1 MELNEKYVGKKSGHL
16 TIIEVWRDK
25 EKKETMCRCM
35 CDCGNTHISYVSKVI
50 SGKVASCG
58 CQKGNKK
65 HNAHGSRLYR
75 IWQAMKSRCLNPN
88 TANYKYYGGRGINV
102 CDEWMEFAPFAEW
115 AKEHGYSDNL
125 TIDRK
130 DIDKGYCPDN
140 CEWVTMKHQNNHHK
154 SNIYQIEMDGEKY
167 SLRDFVDLIGESY
180 SKIQTQLN
188 RGKITVESL
197 EQKYNGE
204 LTLNM
209 YQKKAMTTCMGTC
222 DNFAYMMLNL
232 VGELGEFASKIA
244 KQIRKE
250 NVEVIDNDLFV
261 NNRNWMGPELDA
273 DFRPEFKAELRKEAG
288 DILWQLA
295 GLCNVMGWSL
305 DDVAQ
310 ANLDKLASRKERGV
324 IDGNGDNR

>member
-1 MELNEKYVGKKSGHL
+1 MELNEKYVGKKFGHL
-16 TIIEVWRDK
+16 TIIDVWRDK

-35 CDCGNTHISYVSKVI
+35 CDCGNTHISYVGKVT
-50 SGKVASCG
+50 SGKIASCG

-154 SNIYQIEMDGEKY
+154 SNIYQIEIDGEKY

-180 SKIQTQLN
+180 SKIQTRLN

-197 EQKYNGE
+197 KQKYCGG
-204 LTLNM
+204 LTLNQ
-209 YQKKAMTTCMGTC
+209 YQEKAMSTCMPTC
-222 DNFAYMMLNL
+222 ENPLYMVGLIQEEA
-232 VGELGEFASKIA
+232 GELQGKINKA
-244 KQIRKE
+244 IRKGLLE
-250 NVEVIDNDLFV
+250 FV
-261 NNRNWMGPELDA
+261 NNQMVWLGTPEELE
-273 DFRPEFKAELRKEAG
+273 DFHAEMQKELG
-288 DILWQLA
+288 DILWAVA
-295 GLCNVMGWSL
+295 GTANVFRWDMNGTG
-305 DDVAQ
+305 Q
-310 ANLDKLASRKERGV
+310 TNLDKLASRQKRGV
-324 IDGNGDNR
+324 IDGAGDNR

>member
-1 MELNEKYVGKKSGHL
+1 MKLNEKYVGKKCGHL

-35 CDCGNTHISYVSKVI
+35 CDCGNTHISYVSQVT
-50 SGKVASCG
+50 SGKIASCG

-88 TANYKYYGGRGINV
+88 TANYKYYGGKGINV

-154 SNIYQIEMDGEKY
+154 SNIYQIELAGEKH

-209 YQKKAMTTCMGTC
+209 YQSRAMETCMPSC
-222 DNFAYMMLNL
+222 ENYSYMFDNL
-232 VGELGEFASKIA
+232 VAEVGEFGGKVSKAHRHGDIKYDEQGNIIWTGGWDEA
-244 KQIRKE
+244 AAFNE
-250 NVEVIDNDLFV
+250 
-261 NNRNWMGPELDA
+261 EL
-273 DFRPEFKAELRKEAG
+273 KKEAG
-288 DILWQLA
+288 DILWQLS
-295 GLCNVMGWSL
+295 GLCRVMGWDL
-305 DDVAQ
+305 EGVAQ
-310 ANLDKLASRKERGV
+310 GNLDKLASRKKRGV
-324 IDGNGDNR
+324 IDGQGDNR

>member
-1 MELNEKYVGKKSGHL
+1 MELNEKYVGKKFGHL

-35 CDCGNTHISYVSKVI
+35 CDCGNTHISYVGKVT
-50 SGKVASCG
+50 SGKIASCG

-65 HNAHGSRLYR
+65 HNARGSRLYR

-154 SNIYQIEMDGEKY
+154 SNIYQIELDGEKY

-209 YQKKAMTTCMGTC
+209 YQSRAMTTCMDSC
-222 DNFAYMMLNL
+222 RNYSYMFDNL
-232 VGELGEFASKIA
+232 VAEVGEFGGKVA
-244 KQIRKE
+244 KMKRKNE
-250 NVEVIDNDLFV
+250 IDIVEGDIYPLMSFV
-261 NNRNWMGPELDA
+261 AWTHACEEL
-273 DFRPEFKAELRKEAG
+273 KKEAG

-295 GLCNVMGWSL
+295 GLCEVMGWKL
-305 DDVAQ
+305 EDVAQ
-310 ANLDKLASRKERGV
+310 QNLKKLASRAERGV
-324 IDGNGDNR
+324 IDGSGDNR